1 MVRVICDRNVSVNG
15 KVSQTQKAEMKVAK
29 LKMLNFFLTMAR
41 TDRIKK
47 QYIKRTGLGRK

>member
-15 KVSQTQKAEMKVAK
+15 KVFQTLKAEMKVAK
-29 LKMLNFFLTMAR
+29 LKMLNFFLTVAR

-47 QYIKRTGLGRK
+47 QYIKRTGPRRK